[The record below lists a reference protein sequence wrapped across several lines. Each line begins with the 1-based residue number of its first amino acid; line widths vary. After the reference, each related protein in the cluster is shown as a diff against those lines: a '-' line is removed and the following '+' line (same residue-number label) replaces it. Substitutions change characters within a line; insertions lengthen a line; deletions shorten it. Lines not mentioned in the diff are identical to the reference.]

1 LICLVA
7 SLDEAGSLE
16 FARRFRR
23 VFVEGNYEVRAEG
36 VEILNNSYPLRL
48 FLKGEEAKVSLS
60 MQEQIKAPLLVILE
74 GLSGFWGELTKE
86 GETLPT
92 PPFEGKLLLTL
103 DEDGDS
109 FSVRRISVEEGER

>member
-23 VFVEGNYEVRAEG
+23 VFVEGNYEVRTEG

-48 FLKGEEAKVSLS
+48 LLKGEEAKVSLS
-60 MQEQIKAPLLVILE
+60 MREGIKAPLLVILE
-74 GLSGFWGELTKE
+74 GLSGFWGELAKE

-92 PPFEGKLLLTL
+92 PPFEGKLLH
-103 DEDGDS
+103 EDGDS